1 MSAHSM
7 QQAQDKS
14 ESHEVAILAIPTLLA
29 VVAFSM
35 VIGINAGARP
45 TLADNGA
52 AAAPT
57 PYSADHAR
65 IPADSGSQ
73 EQPATF

>member
-14 ESHEVAILAIPTLLA
+14 ESREVAILAIPTLLA

-45 TLADNGA
+45 TLADTG

-65 IPADSGSQ
+65 IAADPVAQ